1 MNVPTETAPAPAKPV
16 EAAAPTPP
24 VETAPAAPVAPAPTA
39 ASQSE
44 QELAALRRATPPPSE
59 PAAPPAVSTPAPAAE
74 QPDAAKDETPRIVT
88 REGFVHR
95 ARNIQAPSGFELHD
109 IKSGELIEYLQPA
122 PGQKKFKIFVG
133 TRVRLTGPEF
143 LDPAWPRTP
152 ILHVQTVDLMP

>member
-1 MNVPTETAPAPAKPV
+1 VVVNVPTETAPPAPAKPV
-16 EAAAPTPP
+16 EA
-24 VETAPAAPVAPAPTA
+24 APAAPVAPAPTP

-44 QELAALRRATPPPSE
+44 QELAALHKAAAPEPPV
-59 PAAPPAVSTPAPAAE
+59 APPAATPAPAPTPVPPE
-74 QPDAAKDETPRIVT
+74 AAKQENPETPRIVT

-122 PGQKKFKIFVG
+122 PEQKKFKIFVG
-133 TRVRLTGPEF
+133 TRVRITGPEF

-152 ILHVQTVDLMP
+152 ILHVQTVDLLP